1 MIFYPKYKDNQ
12 PAEPVKAK
20 ASPFGSLDRTRILI
34 EKVFIRENHE
44 KVNLFLCPGG
54 LMKGST

>member
-34 EKVFIRENHE
+34 EKVFIRGNHQ
-44 KVNLFLCPGG
+44 KRNLFLYLSG
-54 LMKGST
+54 LRKGST